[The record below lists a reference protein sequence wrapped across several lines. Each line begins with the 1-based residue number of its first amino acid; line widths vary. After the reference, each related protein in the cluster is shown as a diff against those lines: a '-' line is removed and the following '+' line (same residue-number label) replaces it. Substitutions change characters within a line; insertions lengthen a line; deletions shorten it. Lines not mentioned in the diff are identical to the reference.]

1 MANRLAGSSS
11 PYLLQHA
18 DNPVDWWEWGEPA
31 FEEARRRDLPVLL
44 SVGYAACHWCH
55 VMAHESFEDDEV
67 AAVVNAGY
75 VAVKVDREERPD
87 VDAVYMAATTALT
100 GHGGWPMTCLLTP
113 AGDPFFAG
121 TYLPKQQLL
130 ALLANAGEVW
140 ATQRERVLA
149 SGAHVAQQLR
159 EHTGPPSPTTL
170 DADVCDTAARRLRS
184 TYDEAR
190 GGFGGAPKFPPSMVL
205 EFLLR
210 HHARTGSAD
219 ALAMVRGTCAAM
231 ARGGLYDQLGGGF
244 ARYSVDADWV
254 VPHFEKMLYDNAL
267 LLRLYVHLWRTT
279 GDPLARRVAEETAE
293 FLLRDLRTD
302 EGGFASALDADTVV
316 DGRSHEGLTYAWT
329 PAQLVEVLGP
339 DDGERAA
346 ALLSVTAAGTFE
358 QGSSTLQLPVDPDD
372 PSWWAATRSRLLQA
386 RADRPQPSRD
396 DKVVTAWNGLAIAA
410 LADAGTLLARPDL
423 VAAAETAAAFVLD
436 VHLVD
441 GLLRRTSRAGE
452 VGSAPGGARGPR
464 RPRRGAAGPAP
475 GDRSGPVGAGGG
487 IAPGRGA
494 GPVRR
499 RGRHAARH
507 RERRATAVREA
518 GGAHRQRRAGGRVG
532 TGRRPADPRRPHRVV
547 AAPGCRLGGARR
559 LRPRGAAGPTVRRV
573 GPGGGRGRGRR
584 PAAGGG
590 RRRRGGRPGAGG
602 GGPGQHLARS
612 RRAVRASR
620 TRPGCRCWRTG
631 RSSAG
636 RRAPTCVAGSSASS
650 RSRPPPGCGP
660 RSSRRAPGRHA
671 DALPPSALGCREAQ
685 RVTTGSRSPS
695 VPPPPGIR
703 SARAH
708 DERRHKADG
717 RVLRTAHDGVEL
729 RSVEPPGSA
738 EVHVWG
744 PNDVGNDEQRGPALL
759 PVGRH
764 VTGASRVASW
774 ALRRLGASRGVDGT
788 GPVIWVAAPRV
799 DASRGL
805 VETWANSK
813 YRRRAPLLK
822 PGWILAA

>member
-67 AAVVNAGY
+67 AEVVNAGY

-329 PAQLVEVLGP
+329 PAQLVEVLGH

-372 PSWWAATRSRLLQA
+372 PSWWAATRSRLLRA

-410 LADAGTLLARPDL
+410 LADAGALLARPDL

-494 GPVRR
+494 RPVRR

-507 RERRATAVREA
+507 RQRRATAVREA

-532 TGRRPADPRRPHRVV
+532 TGRRPADARRPHRVD

-559 LRPRGAAGPTVRRV
+559 LRPRGAAGPAVRRV

-590 RRRRGGRPGAGG
+590 RRRRGGRPRAGG
-602 GGPGQHLARS
+602 GGPGQHVARS
-612 RRAVRASR
+612 RRAVRA
-620 TRPGCRCWRTG
+620 
-631 RSSAG
+631 AG
-636 RRAPTCVAGSSASS
+636 RAGSADA
-650 RSRPPPGCGP
+650 GGP
-660 RSSRRAPGRHA
+660 AARRRAGERLRVSRGRLRAADHDPRA
-671 DALPPSALGCREAQ
+671 AAGLARRGGHRVDALTPLTPSALGCREAQ

-759 PVGRH
+759 PGGSTRHWGESGGLVGPAAARC
-764 VTGASRVASW
+764 VG
-774 ALRRLGASRGVDGT
+774 GVDGT

-799 DASRGL
+799 DASLGL
-805 VETWANSK
+805 VETWAKSSICVGL
-813 YRRRAPLLK
+813 PC
-822 PGWILAA
+822 